1 LSVAIEEIGQC
12 KILTFSID
20 RQIDREARES

>member
-1 LSVAIEEIGQC
+1 VSVAIEEIGQS
-12 KILTFSID
+12 KIPTFSID